1 MSPQG
6 ERGLVAD
13 GGVDGQDGV
22 RHRNPAVPAAAAD
35 RQVGRH
41 KAPAADAAA
50 HRVGRREDA
59 DQLDGALHVQLPEGV
74 LGLVAVP
81 ALQGDQVPD
90 RKGAGRLGDPRRQVL
105 AVRGAPPQGADR
117 PRACG
122 EYSAF
127 LRFLCAFCFFMIFGM
142 LSFVEIN
149 ANNWWLLL
157 IFDVRLLSNIRTL

>member
-1 MSPQG
+1 MSRQG
-6 ERGLVAD
+6 ERGVIAD
-13 GGVDGQDGV
+13 GGADGQDGV

-81 ALQGDQVPD
+81 AVQGDQVPD
-90 RKGAGRLGDPRRQVL
+90 REGAGRFGHPRRQVL
-105 AVRGAPPQGADR
+105 AVRGTPPQGADR
-117 PRACG
+117 PWACG
-122 EYSAF
+122 EYTLLFAF
-127 LRFLCAFCFFMIFGM
+127 HVL
-142 LSFVEIN
+142 
-149 ANNWWLLL
+149 
-157 IFDVRLLSNIRTL
+157 